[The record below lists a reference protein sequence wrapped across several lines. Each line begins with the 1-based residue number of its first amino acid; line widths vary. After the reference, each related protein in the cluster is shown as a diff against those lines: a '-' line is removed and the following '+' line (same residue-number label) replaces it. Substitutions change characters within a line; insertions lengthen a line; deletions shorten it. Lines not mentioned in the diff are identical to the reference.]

1 MKKYRIEVRYINPKR
16 PTDKLNFV
24 NYNKFNARYDELV
37 AYVEG
42 KREGIMEVS
51 RFVGKELIE
60 TVHVKA

>member
-16 PTDKLNFV
+16 PIDKIDFV
-24 NYNKFNARYDELV
+24 NYNKFNAKYDELV
-37 AYVEG
+37 NYVNN